1 MGVYGGSVVIRKK
14 GDKWVVT
21 TKSGR
26 VLGTHG
32 SKEKALKQLAAV
44 EASKAAKI
52 KSYVPRGGK

>member
-1 MGVYGGSVVIRKK
+1 MIRKK